1 MTPVSPILAEKFDR
15 VGRAARE
22 LEQALNELASHN
34 MIEQVE
40 ARIDV
45 LEFHEIQQETP
56 RRIFSVKI
64 GGTAQWMIQA

>member
-22 LEQALNELASHN
+22 LEQALNDLATHN
-34 MIEQVE
+34 MVE
-40 ARIDV
+40 LIDARIERTEVQMVKD
-45 LEFHEIQQETP
+45 TKP